1 VTRYWHR
8 RFVAWVVA
16 SAMAACASGCHRAD
30 GNVRAEAVDG
40 GGGGPGSLSSV
51 HAKILAALA
60 AGNYQYAR
68 ELLQLAADLG
78 PEEKAAYE
86 QMISAA
92 ERGLLPFAQDK
103 LQHIFREAAGHFSRD
118 TPAAREL
125 IQTTATEANLL
136 GITKY
141 GYSVYQRVLETGAQ
155 VWVYVRNEMITN
167 AGINEVPVARDR
179 LLKQ

>member
-1 VTRYWHR
+1 MPLAVS
-8 RFVAWVVA
+8 VVA
-16 SAMAACASGCHRAD
+16 AVAALSASGCLLAHEV
-30 GNVRAEAVDG
+30 VRTEAADG
-40 GGGGPGSLSSV
+40 GGGGPGGLSSV
-51 HAKILAALA
+51 HAKILAAIA
-60 AGNYQYAR
+60 TGNYAYAR

-78 PEEKAAYE
+78 PEEKVAYE

-136 GITKY
+136 GVSKY
-141 GYSVYQRVLETGAQ
+141 GYAAYQRVLETGAQ
-155 VWVYVRNEMITN
+155 VWVYVRNGMITN
-167 AGINEVPVARDR
+167 AGINEIPVAGDR